1 MCQPVVTPL
10 TFHDISNSDCRW
22 GVAGAAL
29 KFEVVR
35 VFSALDIATP
45 GDDLRAERFNS
56 TIVADKFSRLSV
68 VRRANGTTFFAEIC
82 SPFEPSEVFYFG
94 DASSSK
100 KTKTFFTRMSSTCCC
115 CRVSA
120 GDAFADWDTAKQ
132 TSWTLRR
139 LPRSLNFHAVL
150 PNRSEKEG
158 KTSANSIIIIIML
171 SSSCFMFLQCIRKIC
186 AFYGWRR
193 WQSVTLVYSSHGFC
207 CRCCAIGT
215 AADLL
220 PTRHRR
226 VHCRRCHVNCNH
238 IYPSL
243 HVDAACSCFRT
254 ESQW

>member
-22 GVAGAAL
+22 GVAAAAL

-35 VFSALDIATP
+35 VFSTLDIAIP

-56 TIVADKFSRLSV
+56 AIVADKLSRLSV
-68 VRRANGTTFFAEIC
+68 VRKTNGTTFSAEIC
-82 SPFEPSEVFYFG
+82 LPFEPSKVFFYFG
-94 DASSSK
+94 DANSSK
-100 KTKTFFTRMSSTCCC
+100 KTKTFFTRMSSTSCC

-139 LPRSLNFHAVL
+139 RPRSWNFHAVL
-150 PNRSEKEG
+150 TNRSEKEG

-171 SSSCFMFLQCIRKIC
+171 SSCFMFLQCIRRIC

-193 WQSVTLVYSSHGFC
+193 WQSVTLVYSCHTFC
-207 CRCCAIGT
+207 WRCLCNWHCGRPPSRKTPSCALS
-215 AADLL
+215 ALL
-220 PTRHRR
+220 
-226 VHCRRCHVNCNH
+226 
-238 IYPSL
+238 
-243 HVDAACSCFRT
+243 
-254 ESQW
+254 